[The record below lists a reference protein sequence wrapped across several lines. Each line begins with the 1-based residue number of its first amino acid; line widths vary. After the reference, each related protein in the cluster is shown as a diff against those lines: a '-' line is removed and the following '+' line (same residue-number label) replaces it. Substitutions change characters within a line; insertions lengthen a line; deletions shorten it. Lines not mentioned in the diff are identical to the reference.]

1 MYIEA
6 NQKYILVDN
15 YLQINQIKHDL
26 IELKNINIYGRNLR
40 ISKITPNIIVVE
52 GIIKTINIKDD

>member
-1 MYIEA
+1 MHIEA